1 MKKMLWSTVCAVG
14 VFAMCI
20 AISATESYAQSGSR
34 LCGWKTKSV
43 KTKIGNKEMASVHIA
58 IVYEARTAEAA
69 YTKKCDGAISS
80 IEKELPNTMNVLV
93 GNKAVTLL
101 LEWEKVRKKSCESV
115 GGKLQGQGV
124 PKDICDKMAA
134 NNAYQWIKTSPTK
147 AAVSKKM

>member
-1 MKKMLWSTVCAVG
+1 MLWSTVCAVG

-20 AISATESYAQSGSR
+20 SISATESYAQSGSR
-34 LCGWKTKSV
+34 LCGWKTKTV
-43 KTKIGNKEMASVHIA
+43 KTQIGNMDVTPGFHFA

-69 YTKKCDGAISS
+69 YTRKCDEAISK
-80 IEKELPNTMNVLV
+80 IEKELPKTMNVPFPS
-93 GNKAVTLL
+93 GKGTLTIL

-115 GGKLQGQGV
+115 GGKFQGQGV

-134 NNAYQWIKTSPTK
+134 NNTYLWSKMHPK